1 MRDEHSQNKSGK
13 WNWRFI
19 WKNFVSADVSYE
31 KKKKKT
37 ILDWILKKDY

>member
-31 KKKKKT
+31 KKKKT
-37 ILDWILKKDY
+37 ILDW